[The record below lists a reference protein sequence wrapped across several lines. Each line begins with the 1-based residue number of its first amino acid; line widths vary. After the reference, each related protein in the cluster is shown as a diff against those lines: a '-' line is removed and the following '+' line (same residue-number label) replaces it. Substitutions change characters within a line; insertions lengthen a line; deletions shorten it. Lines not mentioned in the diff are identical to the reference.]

1 MQNLVTITINMIGK
15 NLIQTVNAREL
26 HKFLENKAKFADW
39 IQERITQY
47 EFTQHVDF
55 VVIHQI
61 TKDDTAFGGNRK
73 TIEYYLSL
81 DMAKELSMVE
91 RNAKG
96 KEARQ
101 YFIECERI
109 AKQEASKPKTPLELA
124 REQVALFERLEQI
137 EIERD
142 LAIATKAEIGSRR
155 EATAMN
161 TVSQAVKKVNSLEIE
176 LDHSKQYATIKRMEM
191 TYHGIKFDWRQL
203 KSASNDLGIEPIS
216 VFDQN
221 YGTVKSYHRDVWKEA
236 YAVEVA

>member
-1 MQNLVTITINMIGK
+1 MQ
-15 NLIQTVNAREL
+15 
-26 HKFLENKAKFADW
+26 D
-39 IQERITQY
+39 
-47 EFTQHVDF
+47 VDF
-55 VVIHQI
+55 TVIDNFI
-61 TKDDTAFGGNRK
+61 NDETAFGGKRK
-73 TIEYYLSL
+73 TIDYYISI
-81 DMAKELSMVE
+81 DMAKELSMLE

-109 AKQEASKPKTPLELA
+109 AKQEAAKPKTQLELA

-137 EIERD
+137 EIERN

-161 TVSQAVKKVNSLEIE
+161 TASQAVKKVNSLEIE

-203 KSASNDLGIEPIS
+203 KSASVDIGIEPIS

-236 YAVEVA
+236 YAVEVV